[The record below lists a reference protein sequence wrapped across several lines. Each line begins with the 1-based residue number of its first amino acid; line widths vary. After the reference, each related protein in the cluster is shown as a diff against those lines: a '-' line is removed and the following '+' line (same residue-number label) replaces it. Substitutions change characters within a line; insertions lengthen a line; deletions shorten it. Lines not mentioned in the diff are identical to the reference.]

1 MNNIIKE
8 KKSITDQVINQG
20 SAIKLNGDHNNCT
33 VLSLAA
39 ATNMSYDRAYIVAE
53 KIWSRKI
60 KKGVKTK
67 EISNFFNTNS
77 ILVNDIDQKFI
88 GKRVEV
94 KSAYLYK
101 KTGKVNFCQM
111 SLSTFAKQY
120 SKGVYYI
127 LVRSHA
133 LVIKDGEIVD
143 HKSLILKN
151 KRRVLNAWKIEE
163 IK

>member
-1 MNNIIKE
+1 MYIIKT
-8 KKSITDQVINQG
+8 KKSITDQVISQG
-20 SAIKLNGDHNNCT
+20 SAIKLNGDSNNCT

-39 ATNMSYDRAYIVAE
+39 ATNMSYDRAYTMAE

-67 EISNFFNTNS
+67 EISNFFDANS
-77 ILVNDIDQKFI
+77 VLVNDIDQRFV
-88 GKRVEV
+88 GKKVEV

-111 SLSTFAKQY
+111 NLSTFTKQY
-120 SKGVYYI
+120 SKGTYYI
-127 LVRSHA
+127 LVRGHA
-133 LVIKDGEIVD
+133 LVVKDGEIVD
-143 HKSLILKN
+143 HKSLELKT